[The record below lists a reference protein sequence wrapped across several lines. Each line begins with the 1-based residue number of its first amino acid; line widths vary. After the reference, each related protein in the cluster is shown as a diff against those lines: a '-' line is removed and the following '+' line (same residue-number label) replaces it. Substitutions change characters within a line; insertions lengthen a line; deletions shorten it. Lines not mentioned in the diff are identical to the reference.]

1 MWDRDSIR
9 AGISRALLVP
19 LRGRLTRAAR
29 PWPLATL
36 AGLLMAALIPGVTA
50 TAAAATTTSA
60 ATTPAAP
67 PVPVTWCGG
76 SLSLA
81 TPTID
86 DPNLLNYKFHCDGQ
100 VTAYTVVVNRPG
112 HLNDEIDDFATTASV
127 FDPATGDQL
136 TTESFSCSGI
146 LPGSGINCYAGTG
159 SSSTIWTNVEGQ
171 LDTSDPFCANLP
183 KGAKPGT
190 KPEPGAVAQLVVTD
204 PTGAEQGP
212 FGLPITPACKRVKA
226 VPKAKPAKH
235 RRVHKATLQ
244 NPKS

>member
-1 MWDRDSIR
+1 MEGRNMWDRDSIR

-36 AGLLMAALIPGVTA
+36 AGLLMAALIPGVTG
-50 TAAAATTTSA
+50 TAPAAGAPAPTPPAATP
-60 ATTPAAP
+60 PAPP

-112 HLNDEIDDFATTASV
+112 HLNDEIDDFSPSTSV
-127 FDPATGDQL
+127 FDPITGAL
-136 TTESFSCSGI
+136 VTTVSLNCTGT
-146 LPGSGINCYAGTG
+146 LPGSGVN
-159 SSSTIWTNVEGQ
+159 
-171 LDTSDPFCANLP
+171 
-183 KGAKPGT
+183 
-190 KPEPGAVAQLVVTD
+190 
-204 PTGAEQGP
+204 
-212 FGLPITPACKRVKA
+212 
-226 VPKAKPAKH
+226 
-235 RRVHKATLQ
+235 
-244 NPKS
+244 